1 MKSIKTKLLVLVLSL
16 VACVILGISA
26 IAVIT
31 ASNSLLDTAEV
42 TMESMVT
49 QGVHVVSSRLEWQK
63 SVLET
68 IATNDYWLD
77 DTLSLEQK
85 FIKSQKYISNNKY
98 IKLGYSD
105 LRGNIQF
112 SNGTSGEISDRDYF
126 IKAAEGE
133 TYGSTPFMSRTEGIM
148 VVVYSTPVKRNGT
161 IVGVLTATKDSAEIS
176 NIVNDITFGETGKAF
191 MLEGTGIKIAHY
203 DNELIQNQD
212 NDLVNVEEDPSL
224 KELVKLE
231 ERMISGEVGSG
242 SYTYKGQE
250 KFLVFS
256 PVDGTNWSLAVAV
269 EKSELLSE
277 LNELILRIVVTSSIF
292 LIIAFVLVVFITNSI
307 IRRIKLA
314 IRYIEPVAS
323 GDFSVPIS
331 EKHLMIKDEIGQM
344 IKAIHTMQQS
354 VKSMLKLV
362 TSNSAE
368 IDADAQSLSAVSEEL
383 SAASNVMSNSIQEVA
398 RGTVSQ
404 SESLATV
411 TESLSVFAGN
421 INQIAKDVESI
432 DTNAKEIRQ
441 LSNNSNEKI
450 HSLAD
455 SVVATNS
462 SFQRFE
468 KGMESL
474 GANLDKINEIT
485 NLINSISE
493 QTNLL
498 SLNAAIEAARA
509 GESGKGFAV
518 VADEIRKLA
527 EQSRESSV
535 NISALIADIQGENT
549 TMITAT
555 DMISKEITQQ
565 TDIIHETLDS
575 FQIIVKAVE
584 EVLPKIDTV
593 NNATYKINQEKDEIL
608 SRVEDLSAI
617 SQETS
622 AASEEITASTEEIAS
637 SSEDVANSAANLG
650 LRTKEMLMEVE
661 KFKL

>member
-16 VACVILGISA
+16 VACVILGVSA
-26 IAVIT
+26 IAVFT
-31 ASNSLLDTAEV
+31 ASNSLLNTAEV

-49 QGVHVVSSRLEWQK
+49 QGVHVVSSRLDWQK

-68 IATNDYWLD
+68 VAANDYWLD

-105 LRGNIQF
+105 LEGNIQY
-112 SNGTSGEISDRDYF
+112 SNGTSGDISDRDYF
-126 IKAAEGE
+126 TIAAGGE
-133 TYGSTPFMSRTEGIM
+133 TYASTPLMSRTEGIM
-148 VVVYSTPVKRNGT
+148 VVIYSAPVKRNGT
-161 IVGVLTATKDSAEIS
+161 IVGVITATKDSAEIS
-176 NIVNDITFGETGKAF
+176 NLVNDITFGETGKAF

-203 DNELIQNQD
+203 DNELVLNQD
-212 NDLVNVEEDPSL
+212 NDLVNVQENPSL
-224 KELVKLE
+224 KELAKLE
-231 ERMISGEVGSG
+231 ERMINGEAGSG
-242 SYTYKGQE
+242 SYTFNGLE

-256 PVDGTNWSLAVAV
+256 PVEGTDWSLAVAV

-277 LNELILRIVVTSSIF
+277 LNELILSIAVTASIF
-292 LIIAFVLVVFITNSI
+292 LIIAFVSVVIITNSI

-314 IRYIEPVAS
+314 IRYIEPVAT

-354 VKSMLKLV
+354 VKGMLKLV
-362 TSNSAE
+362 MNNSAE
-368 IDADAQSLSAVSEEL
+368 IDSDAQSLSAVSEEL

-421 INQIAKDVESI
+421 INQIAKDIESI

-462 SFQRFE
+462 SFQKFE

-474 GANLDKINEIT
+474 GSNLDKINEIT

-509 GESGKGFAV
+509 GEAGKGFAV

-535 NISALIADIQGENT
+535 NISALIADIHSENT

-608 SRVEDLSAI
+608 GRVEDLSAI
-617 SQETS
+617 SEETS

-650 LRTKEMLMEVE
+650 QRTKEMLMAVE
-661 KFKL
+661 NFKL